1 MSECHLNHSAED
13 VKNKYEQQKGHLPKE
28 LQPLME
34 EFLQKDHTQEILND
48 VFHLLKK
55 YDLAS
60 EDEKE
65 ERDRRLY
72 LVVNNV

>member
-1 MSECHLNHSAED
+1 VSECKLNHSVED
-13 VKNKYEQQKGHLPKE
+13 VQNKYEEQKAHIPQE

-34 EFLQKDHTQEILND
+34 EFFKKEHTQEILND

-60 EDEKE
+60 AEVRE

>member
-1 MSECHLNHSAED
+1 MSECQLNHSAED
-13 VKNKYEQQKGHLPKE
+13 VKNKYEQQKEHLPSQ
-28 LQPLME
+28 LQLLME
-34 EFLQKDHTQEILND
+34 EFLQKEHTQDILND

-65 ERDRRLY
+65 ERERRLY

>member
-1 MSECHLNHSAED
+1 MSECQLNHSAED
-13 VKNKYEQQKGHLPKE
+13 VKNKYEQQKEHLPSQ

-34 EFLQKDHTQEILND
+34 EFLQKEHTQEILND

-65 ERDRRLY
+65 ERERRLY

>member
-1 MSECHLNHSAED
+1 MRECQLNHSAED
-13 VKNKYEQQKGHLPKE
+13 VINKYEQQKELLPSQ

-34 EFLQKDHTQEILND
+34 EFLQKEHTQEILND
-48 VFHLLKK
+48 LFHLLKK

-65 ERDRRLY
+65 ERERRLY

>member
-1 MSECHLNHSAED
+1 
-13 VKNKYEQQKGHLPKE
+13 
-28 LQPLME
+28 ME
-34 EFLQKDHTQEILND
+34 EFLQKEHTQEILND

-65 ERDRRLY
+65 ERERRLY